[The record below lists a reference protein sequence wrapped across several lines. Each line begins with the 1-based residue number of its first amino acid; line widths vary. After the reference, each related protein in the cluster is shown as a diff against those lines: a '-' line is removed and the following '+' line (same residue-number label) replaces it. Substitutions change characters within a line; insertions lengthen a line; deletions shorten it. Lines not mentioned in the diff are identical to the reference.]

1 MDAARKATD
10 TACRIN
16 GMCVCYT
23 YGMPANMDAW
33 TKVVETS
40 DGSDDGGLV
49 LAVFSWRPTGTE
61 FGKVNGTAA
70 VSFFSSRYSGV
81 LEMRVWHPQWTPTE
95 DEMREIAEDFSI
107 SPKWAL
113 TTDEFRRVPW
123 GEMSARASAHFT
135 AVDQAKSEGFQPPR
149 WEDVEDLIEHG
160 DFAGFRTSRDLRGHS
175 QQLRAVH
182 TYLQAVV
189 DLEESGVAPVAAIA
203 DSEGISPSQARS
215 LLERARTTGYI
226 SRPTHRFG
234 GEIQP
239 LADEVAE
246 RIDKAVRERRGAGK

>member
-1 MDAARKATD
+1 MPKKTD
-10 TACRIN
+10 
-16 GMCVCYT
+16 
-23 YGMPANMDAW
+23 PW
-33 TKVVETS
+33 TKVFETS

-49 LAVFSWRPTGTE
+49 VAVFSWRPAGAKN
-61 FGKVNGTAA
+61 GKVHGTAA
-70 VSFFSSRYSGV
+70 VSFFHSHVNGV
-81 LEMRVWHPQWTPTE
+81 LEMRVWHPQWAPSE
-95 DEMREIAEDFSI
+95 DEMKEIAEDFAI

-135 AVDQAKSEGFQPPR
+135 AVDQANSEGFQPPR
-149 WEDVEDLIEHG
+149 LEDVEDLIEHG

-189 DLEESGVAPVAAIA
+189 DLKESGVAPVAAIA
-203 DSEGISPSQARS
+203 DSEGISPAQARS

-226 SRPTHRFG
+226 TRPTHRFG

-246 RIDKAVRERRGAGK
+246 RIDEAVRRLRGAGK

>member
-1 MDAARKATD
+1 MPKQTD
-10 TACRIN
+10 
-16 GMCVCYT
+16 
-23 YGMPANMDAW
+23 PW

-40 DGSDDGGLV
+40 DGSTDGGLV
-49 LAVFSWRPTGTE
+49 VAVFSWRPTGTKN
-61 FGKVNGTAA
+61 GKVHGTAA
-70 VSFFSSRYSGV
+70 VSFFHSHVNGV
-81 LEMRVWHPQWTPTE
+81 LEMRVWHPQWAPSE
-95 DEMREIAEDFSI
+95 DEMKEIAEDFSI

-246 RIDKAVRERRGAGK
+246 RIDQAVRKLRGSGK